1 MGGAF
6 GAALFILITFDC
18 VVSFSVHKD
27 TIVAIA
33 TPEGN
38 GGGAMV
44 RLSGSEALN
53 IAAKILKPGFGAEIK
68 SHQAVYGILEWP
80 EGGISPNEALNGAI
94 DQVIALPMLTPNSF
108 TGEDTVEFFCHGGTV
123 VSRQVVSACRLAGA
137 RPATAGEFTRRAFLN
152 GKLSLDQAEA
162 VADLIH
168 AESDMAARAAIRQLL
183 GGLSGELVAIEKP
196 LLSLLARLEGGLE
209 FLEEDH
215 AGVDSAEI
223 ARVLSESMG
232 GITRLLDLAPAGRLL
247 RDGIH
252 VVLTGAP
259 NVGKSSL
266 FNELVQSD
274 RAIVDEEAGTTR
286 DVVAAR
292 VVHHG
297 QVFVFHDTAGLRE
310 TPGRIE
316 GKGIERTHRAV
327 READIVLSLSLVGAP
342 AESPP
347 ELGEEFSAAAMISVC
362 TKCDLFPEKAAHQNR
377 DDVSVYT
384 SSISG
389 QGVDSLWK
397 ELESCVQ
404 KYELDKAISLGVVIN
419 ERHRFKLEN
428 SLHELNQL
436 LEEISQPNSIIGDE
450 VVGTLLASILAQL
463 GEISGRVFSE
473 QILESV
479 FSRFCVG
486 K

>member
-1 MGGAF
+1 
-6 GAALFILITFDC
+6 
-18 VVSFSVHKD
+18 
-27 TIVAIA
+27 
-33 TPEGN
+33 
-38 GGGAMV
+38 MV
-44 RLSGSEALN
+44 RLSGPDSLK
-53 IAAKILKPGFGAEIK
+53 IAMSVFRPGFGSEVK

-80 EGGISPNEALNGAI
+80 DEKNSTQPDANGAI
-94 DQVIALPMLTPNSF
+94 DQVIALPMLSPNSF
-108 TGEDTVEFFCHGGTV
+108 TGEDTVEFFCHGGTI
-123 VSRQVVSACRLAGA
+123 VSRLVVSACRLAGA

-152 GKLSLDQAEA
+152 GKMSLDQAEA

-183 GGLSGELVAIEKP
+183 GGLNSQLSAIEKP
-196 LLSLLARLEGGLE
+196 LLELLARLEGGLE

-223 ARVLSESMG
+223 ACVLSESMG
-232 GITRLLDLAPAGRLL
+232 GISRLLELAPAGRLL

-252 VVLTGAP
+252 VVLKGLP

-266 FNELVQSD
+266 FNELVGSD
-274 RAIVDEEAGTTR
+274 RAIVDGEAGTTR
-286 DVVAAR
+286 DVVSER
-292 VVHHG
+292 IVHHG

-316 GKGIERTHRAV
+316 SKGIERTHEAV
-327 READIVLSLSLVGAP
+327 RSADIILSLSV
-342 AESPP
+342 S
-347 ELGEEFSAAAMISVC
+347 EEHREPTEMPSALATISVL
-362 TKCDLFPEKAAHQNR
+362 TKCDLLNNSAVEKQSSKG
-377 DDVSVYT
+377 VICT
-384 SSISG
+384 SSATG
-389 QGVDSLWK
+389 FGLDKLWE
-397 ELESCVQ
+397 ELEISVK
-404 KYELDKAISLGVVIN
+404 KYDLDKAISLGVVIN

-428 SLHELNQL
+428 SRLELGHL
-436 LEEISQPNSIIGDE
+436 LDEFSDPESLPGDE
-450 VVGTLLASILAQL
+450 VVGTLLASILSQL